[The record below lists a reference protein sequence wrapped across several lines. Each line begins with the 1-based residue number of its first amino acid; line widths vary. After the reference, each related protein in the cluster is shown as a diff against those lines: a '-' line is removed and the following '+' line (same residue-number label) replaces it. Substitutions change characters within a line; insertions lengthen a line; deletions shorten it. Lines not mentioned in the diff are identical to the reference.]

1 MDKSIKGITIQL
13 GADTSKLGN
22 ALKDVT
28 KESVALSQELKQVER
43 GLKFNP
49 GNAELVAQKQQILA
63 EQVTVTTEKLN
74 KLKEAQTQI
83 NQKFAEG
90 KISPEQYRAFNREV
104 IATENHLK
112 SLQNSMQEMEAEE
125 GRIAN
130 STRQLE
136 TLFQAT
142 GTSVDNFSSVLGGR
156 LVNAIKSGTASSKQ
170 LDDAINKIGVQVLGT
185 RTDLDKMK
193 QALASIDGG
202 NSVENVRK
210 ELSKLSQEAEQTGK
224 KFKELDID
232 LENMLGAAVAGGGID
247 KAIETALDSSKLK
260 TKIDISFNVPEE
272 SKKSVEAAIRGIE
285 AYGVDGAEA
294 LEGVRRQWALNKTA
308 SDEAN
313 TALVKQAATIS
324 QTYEGIDFTELIQE
338 TNEISSEL
346 GISQEGAMGMADAL
360 LKVGF
365 PPEQLDIIAEYGG
378 QLTRAGFKAEEV
390 QAIMEAG
397 IETGTWN
404 IDNLLD
410 GLKEGRV
417 KLNEFAQGADKALK
431 EALDG
436 SGIATE
442 QIEQWGAAVAKGG
455 SEGSQAMVEVAK
467 AIDAI
472 EDPIKKNQVGVKVL
486 ATMYEDQGQ
495 NITNT
500 LINAS
505 KKTVDFKKNQ
515 DQLND
520 SVKKLDSSPAVKFQ
534 KAMADLKIALEPVL
548 EVITNVISKLA
559 EWISNNPKLAATLAT
574 IATVIAIISGAILAL
589 MPIITTIMSIVGVVA
604 SALGVATATAA
615 GIVAIVPIIIA
626 AVVALVVAIVKNWD
640 SIKQKTIDIWNSII
654 EFLSNLWKGVVDMA
668 SDIWGT
674 VVEVTT
680 TVWNGIKDFF
690 TELWASIVELF
701 TATVNGIRDFFV
713 QAWTTV
719 SEFFMSIWN
728 GIVAFL
734 TPILQGIADFFSMI
748 WNGIST
754 VIQAVWNFITQYLQ
768 AIWTA
773 ILYFATPIFESIKQF
788 IVDTWNTIS
797 SITSAVWQAI
807 TDFLSSCWNGLV
819 SFVTPIFEYIKS
831 IIISAWNTI
840 SSTTSSVWNAIV
852 SFLTGLW
859 NGIVSVAATIFNA
872 IRSAIES
879 VWNWISSTSSSIW
892 NGISSVLS
900 SIWNSIKSTASS
912 IWEGLKETIMGP
924 VRWVTGAVT
933 SAFDGMKSGIL
944 SAWDGIKSGIKA
956 TINFIIKMINKFID
970 GFNTPADALNKIPGV
985 DAPKIPHVPML
996 EKGGHVLGDGQF
1008 IAGEKGPELFT
1019 KQGNKV
1025 SVTPLS
1031 SREKSLGITGTIKE
1045 LVANMN
1051 RTMAGNIQSLNESAM
1066 RGMSV
1071 SYAGIP
1077 GMDSTPKEVVVQLTV
1092 DQPVIV
1098 DGRTVQRS
1106 VRKEDL
1112 RQENINFLKR
1122 GQ

>member
-74 KLKEAQTQI
+74 KLKEAQTHI

-112 SLQNSMQEMEAEE
+112 SLQNSMREMEAEE
-125 GRIAN
+125 GRIAS

-142 GTSVDNFSSVLGGR
+142 GTSVDNFSSALGGR

-170 LDDAINKIGVQVLGT
+170 LDEAINKIGVEALGT
-185 RTDLDKMK
+185 RTDLEKMK
-193 QALASIDGG
+193 QILATIDDG

-224 KFKELDID
+224 KFKELDIG
-232 LENMLGAAVAGGGID
+232 LENMLGAGITGAGID
-247 KAIETALDSSKLK
+247 KVIETALDTSKLK

-272 SKKSVEAAIRGIE
+272 SKKSVETAIRGIE

-313 TALVKQAATIS
+313 TSLVKQAATIS

-472 EDPIKKNQVGVKVL
+472 EDPVKKNQVGVKVL

-500 LINAS
+500 LIGAS
-505 KKTVDFKKNQ
+505 KKTIDFKKNQ
-515 DQLND
+515 DQLNE
-520 SVKKLDSSPAVKFQ
+520 SVKKLDASPAVKFQ
-534 KAMADLKIALEPVL
+534 KAMGDLKIALEPVL
-548 EVITNVISKLA
+548 EVVANVIGKLA
-559 EWISNNPKLAATLAT
+559 GWISENPKLAATLAA
-574 IATVIAIISGAILAL
+574 IATVIGIISGAILAL
-589 MPIITTIMSIVGVVA
+589 APIFITLSSIVGVLA
-604 SALGVATATAA
+604 GAFGVAT
-615 GIVAIVPIIIA
+615 GVMWGIVPIIIA
-626 AVVALVVAIVKNWD
+626 GIVALIVAIVKNWD

-654 EFLSNLWKGVVDMA
+654 EFLSNLWNGIVDTT
-668 SDIWGT
+668 SDIWEK

-680 TVWNGIKDFF
+680 SVWDGIKDFF
-690 TELWASIVELF
+690 AELWAGIVELF
-701 TATVNGIRDFFV
+701 TTTVNGIRDFFV
-713 QAWTTV
+713 QSWTTV

-754 VIQAVWNFITQYLQ
+754 VIQAIWGFIAQYLQ

-773 ILYFATPIFESIKQF
+773 ILYFATPIFESVKQF

-797 SITSAVWQAI
+797 STTSSVWQAI
-807 TDFLSSCWNGLV
+807 TDFLSSVWNGLV
-819 SFVTPIFEYIKS
+819 SFVTPIFESIKNF
-831 IIISAWNTI
+831 IISAWNTI
-840 SSTTSSVWNAIV
+840 SSTTSTVWNAIV

-859 NGIVSVAATIFNA
+859 NGIVSVATTIFNA

-900 SIWNSIKSTASS
+900 SVWNGIKSTASS

-924 VRWVTGAVT
+924 VRRVTDAVT

-944 SAWDGIKSGIKA
+944 DAWDGIKSGIKA

-996 EKGGHVLGDGQF
+996 AKGGHVLSDGQF
-1008 IAGEKGPELFT
+1008 IAGEAGPELFT
-1019 KQGNKV
+1019 KKGNKV

-1051 RTMAGNIQSLNESAM
+1051 RTMAGNIKSLSENAM
-1066 RGMSV
+1066 RVTNVSYEGMS
-1071 SYAGIP
+1071 
-1077 GMDSTPKEVVVQLTV
+1077 GMDSTPKDVVVRLTV

-1112 RQENINFLKR
+1112 RIEKIDFLKGR
-1122 GQ
+1122 I

>member
-1 MDKSIKGITIQL
+1 MEEYIELYRSGKIKFNKERELLIEYLEKYVLNRDDLYFDDEMIQDCINFGEKWYFPLQPFQKFLIAFVFLFYKKNGRVFYRKFLWMLGRGGGKNGLISVIIHFLISELHGIPEYNISVVANSEEQAKTSPDEVKKTVRKRENETLRKAFKATETQI
-13 GADTSKLGN
+13 TSK
-22 ALKDVT
+22 VT
-28 KESVALSQELKQVER
+28 
-43 GLKFNP
+43 G
-49 GNAELVAQKQQILA
+49 
-63 EQVTVTTEKLN
+63 
-74 KLKEAQTQI
+74 
-83 NQKFAEG
+83 
-90 KISPEQYRAFNREV
+90 
-104 IATENHLK
+104 
-112 SLQNSMQEMEAEE
+112 
-125 GRIAN
+125 
-130 STRQLE
+130 
-136 TLFQAT
+136 
-142 GTSVDNFSSVLGGR
+142 SVL
-156 LVNAIKSGTASSKQ
+156 KY
-170 LDDAINKIGVQVLGT
+170 
-185 RTDLDKMK
+185 RTSNGDTK
-193 QALASIDGG
+193 DGL
-202 NSVENVRK
+202 R
-210 ELSKLSQEAEQTGK
+210 
-224 KFKELDID
+224 
-232 LENMLGAAVAGGGID
+232 
-247 KAIETALDSSKLK
+247 
-260 TKIDISFNVPEE
+260 
-272 SKKSVEAAIRGIE
+272 
-285 AYGVDGAEA
+285 DGAEA

-472 EDPIKKNQVGVKVL
+472 EDPVKKNQVGVKVL

-500 LINAS
+500 LIGAS
-505 KKTVDFKKNQ
+505 KKTIDFKKNQ
-515 DQLND
+515 DQLNE
-520 SVKKLDSSPAVKFQ
+520 SVKKLDASPAVKME
-534 KAMADLKIALEPVL
+534 KAFGDLKMALEPVL
-548 EVITNVISKLA
+548 EVVANVIGTLA
-559 EWISNNPKLAATLAT
+559 EWISKNPELAATLAV
-574 IATVIAIISGAILAL
+574 IATVIGVISGTLLAL
-589 MPIITTIMSIVGVVA
+589 APIIVTVA
-604 SALGVATATAA
+604 SALGIGMAAAA
-615 GIVAIVPIIIA
+615 GIVVIIPTIIA
-626 AVVALVVAIVKNWD
+626 AIAALVIAIVKNWD

-654 EFLSNLWKGVVDMA
+654 EFLSNLWNGVVDIA
-668 SDIWGT
+668 SEIWGK

-680 TVWNGIKDFF
+680 SVWNGIKDFF
-690 TELWASIVELF
+690 SELWAGIVELF
-701 TATVNGIRDFFV
+701 TTTVNGIRDFFI

-734 TPILQGIADFFSMI
+734 TPILQGIADFFSVI

-754 VIQAVWNFITQYLQ
+754 VIQTVWNFITQYLQ

-773 ILYFATPIFESIKQF
+773 ILYFATPIFESVKQF

-797 SITSAVWQAI
+797 STTSAVWQAI

-819 SFVTPIFEYIKS
+819 SFVTPIFESIKNF
-831 IIISAWNTI
+831 IISVWDTV

-859 NGIVSVAATIFNA
+859 NGIVSTATSIFDGIKNV
-872 IRSAIES
+872 IVT

-892 NGISSVLS
+892 DGISSLLS
-900 SIWNSIKSTASS
+900 SVWDGIKSTASS
-912 IWEGLKETIMGP
+912 IWEGLEETIMGP

-944 SAWDGIKSGIKA
+944 SAWAGIKSGVKT

-970 GFNTPADALNKIPGV
+970 GFNAPADALNKIPGV

-996 EKGGHVLGDGQF
+996 EKGGHVLGDGH
-1008 IAGEKGPELFT
+1008 
-1019 KQGNKV
+1019 
-1025 SVTPLS
+1025 
-1031 SREKSLGITGTIKE
+1031 
-1045 LVANMN
+1045 
-1051 RTMAGNIQSLNESAM
+1051 
-1066 RGMSV
+1066 RGC
-1071 SYAGIP
+1071 
-1077 GMDSTPKEVVVQLTV
+1077 L
-1092 DQPVIV
+1092 
-1098 DGRTVQRS
+1098 
-1106 VRKEDL
+1106 
-1112 RQENINFLKR
+1112 
-1122 GQ
+1122 